1 MPGTGSKCRAQGH
14 RGLARR
20 LPIDGIANGDG
31 DMDSPGYIILS
42 RLALQSRATEVL
54 AHNVANADT
63 PGFRAQRPVFAQ
75 FVSRQDAGTA
85 PPGGRP
91 VAYVQDRATWRE
103 MEAGPVQATGNPL
116 DVAISG
122 EGFFAVE
129 TPRGERFTRAG
140 RFSIVQDGQIV
151 DMEGNAVMG
160 AEGNAIALSPN
171 DSRITIQGDG
181 TVRSENGTLG
191 RLRVVTFANPQALR
205 AEGDRN
211 FDPGGEPPQPIE
223 RPAVVKGALEGSNV
237 RPVLEM
243 TRLTAELREFQFAA
257 QFAEREGERLS
268 TAVERILRRR
278 S

>member
-1 MPGTGSKCRAQGH
+1 
-14 RGLARR
+14 
-20 LPIDGIANGDG
+20 
-31 DMDSPGYIILS
+31 MDSPGYIILS
-42 RLALQSRATEVL
+42 RLSLQSRATEVL

-63 PGFRAQRPVFAQ
+63 PGFRAQRPVFTHYVA
-75 FVSRQDAGTA
+75 RQSAA

-103 MEAGPVQATGNPL
+103 MENGPVQATGNPL
-116 DVAISG
+116 DVALAG
-122 EGFFAVE
+122 DGFFAVE

-140 RFSIVQDGQIV
+140 RFSIGDGGRIV

-160 AEGNAIALSPN
+160 AEGNPIAVAPN
-171 DSRITIQGDG
+171 DTRITIQGDG

-191 RLRVVTFANPQALR
+191 RLRVVSFANPQTLR
-205 AEGDRN
+205 AEGDRL
-211 FDPGGEPPQPIE
+211 FDAAGEPPQPVE
-223 RPAVVKGALEGSNV
+223 RPSVVQGALEGSNV
-237 RPVLEM
+237 RAIAEM
-243 TRLTAELREFQFAA
+243 TRLTTELREFQFAA

>member
-1 MPGTGSKCRAQGH
+1 
-14 RGLARR
+14 
-20 LPIDGIANGDG
+20 
-31 DMDSPGYIILS
+31 MDSPGYIILS
-42 RLALQSRATEVL
+42 RLSLQSRATEVL

-63 PGFRAQRPVFAQ
+63 PGFRAQRPVFAE
-75 FVSRQDAGTA
+75 FIARQDGGTA
-85 PPGGRP
+85 APGGRP

-103 MEAGPVQATGNPL
+103 MEPGSVQATGNPL

-140 RFSIVQDGQIV
+140 RFSIGDGGRLV
-151 DMEGNAVMG
+151 DMQGFAVMG
-160 AEGNAIALSPN
+160 AEGNAIAICPN
-171 DSRITIQGDG
+171 DTRITIQGDG

-191 RLRVVTFANPQALR
+191 RLRVVTFGNPQALR
-205 AEGDRN
+205 AEGDRL
-211 FDPGGEPPQPIE
+211 FDPAGEAPQAVE
-223 RPAVVKGALEGSNV
+223 RPAVVQGALEGSNV
-237 RPVLEM
+237 RPVMEM

>member
-1 MPGTGSKCRAQGH
+1 
-14 RGLARR
+14 
-20 LPIDGIANGDG
+20 
-31 DMDSPGYIILS
+31 MDNPGYVILS
-42 RLALQSRATEVL
+42 RLALQHRATGVL

-63 PGFRAQRPVFAQ
+63 PGFRALRPVFAEYIA
-75 FVSRQDAGTA
+75 RQDRAAT

-91 VAYVQDRATWRE
+91 VAFVQDRATWRE
-103 MEAGPVQATGNPL
+103 MDQGPLQTTGNPL
-116 DVAISG
+116 DVAITG

-140 RFSIVQDGQIV
+140 RFSIGDGGRIV
-151 DMEGNAVMG
+151 DMEGHPVLTP
-160 AEGNAIALSPN
+160 EGNPIAVAPN
-171 DSRITIQGDG
+171 DTRITIQGDG
-181 TVRSENGTLG
+181 TIRSENGLLG
-191 RLRVVTFANPQALR
+191 RLRIVRFDNPQALR
-205 AEGDRN
+205 AEGDRL
-211 FDPGGEPPQPIE
+211 FDAAGEAALPVE
-223 RPAVVKGALEGSNV
+223 RPALQQGAVEGSNV